1 MCCARL
7 HKTLND
13 YIIWCVH
20 MCACDSGPVDVK
32 GSWVLSTMWL
42 LGIAQI
48 IRFGANQA
56 SFTR

>member
-1 MCCARL
+1 
-7 HKTLND
+7 
-13 YIIWCVH
+13 